1 MRLRIKVILFLYG
14 ISILNLSKLYGS
26 AEGIACGYGR
36 EVLSGSGE
44 SIIYNSS
51 QIAELNENQN
61 YIFVNFRK
69 PGEFQYFGV
78 VLTPVISEKTYQVGF
93 SIIQNTGITSYNLSF
108 YLFNFSQIFFGS
120 KFSLIKQKV
129 RPFEK
134 DNKYS
139 FTFSPGMFVDFGSI
153 KERELKFG
161 AVMENL
167 FNTLDSKVEVNLFSG
182 LGVYDLFEDFDL
194 FLGIRLQKEDF
205 DFSGGI
211 EYGVNNNLSLYGGY
225 STETKLGIGGG
236 YRFTSSRV
244 VAGISTD
251 LKDFNY
257 EITYEIYIPEKETK
271 KGVRRR
277 VTRAVLNKQKRLLQE
292 GLQYYREKE
301 YKKAKKV
308 WLRAYRLAPYTR
320 YGQKARKYLN
330 KVNKILKVIE

>member
-36 EVLSGSGE
+36 EVLLGSGE

-78 VLTPVISEKTYQVGF
+78 VLTPVINEKSYQVGF
-93 SIIQNTGITSYNLSF
+93 SIIQDTGITSYNFSF
-108 YLFNFSQIFFGS
+108 YLLNFSQIFFGS
-120 KFSLIKQKV
+120 KFSLIKQKIKS
-129 RPFEK
+129 FDK

-139 FTFSPGMFVDFGSI
+139 FTFSPGIFVDFGSI
-153 KERELKFG
+153 RERELKFG

-167 FNTLDSKVEVNLFSG
+167 FNTLDSKVEANLFSG
-182 LGVYDLFEDFDL
+182 LGVYNLFEDFDL

-225 STETKLGIGGG
+225 STETKLGIGVG
-236 YRFTSSRV
+236 YRFTSSRLV
-244 VAGISTD
+244 MGINTD
-251 LKDFNY
+251 LKDYNY
-257 EITYEIYIPEKETK
+257 EITYEIYTSGEGTK
-271 KGVRRR
+271 KRGRRI
-277 VTRAVLNKQKRLLQE
+277 TRAVLNKQKRLLQE

-301 YKKAKKV
+301 YEKAKKV
-308 WLRAYRLAPYTR
+308 WLKAYRLAPYTK

-330 KVNKILKVIE
+330 KVNKILKAIE